1 MHNASDRDRPLAW
14 GHKHSKRPLRSKPDI
29 WTSSWKALK
38 SRELVNKSAVK
49 YLQKICRFVGQGKI
63 HFCSRL
69 FCCIL
74 TGVFCLGDF
83 RRLTH
88 FDAHQRR
95 LYFGCGLP
103 SQTYAS
109 INSPLARRCT
119 IKKKTELFTFISNVQ
134 KKRTGVLGS
143 IFCKIATLTL
153 VVYFKQSWSK

>member
-1 MHNASDRDRPLAW
+1 MPFL
-14 GHKHSKRPLRSKPDI
+14 
-29 WTSSWKALK
+29 
-38 SRELVNKSAVK
+38 
-49 YLQKICRFVGQGKI
+49 YGKI

-95 LYFGCGLP
+95 LYFGFGLP

-109 INSPLARRCT
+109 INSHRLARAGMKKNRT
-119 IKKKTELFTFISNVQ
+119 ILYSFDHFKCWKTRI
-134 KKRTGVLGS
+134 GVLGAFWNMCKYVLK
-143 IFCKIATLTL
+143 IVFCKITNTKGNYEDPKGNIFYWHALL
-153 VVYFKQSWSK
+153 LWFNL